1 MCIYT
6 LMKYPTHMMISI
18 TIPFITIRATTMD
31 TTSATTTTASASFII
46 MYGASTLQSPRP
58 LWLWW

>member
-1 MCIYT
+1 
-6 LMKYPTHMMISI
+6 MKYPTHMMISI

-31 TTSATTTTASASFII
+31 KNTAATTTTTTTTCASFII